1 MASERPKLV
10 KFVVGGEDLVY
21 ASMFSHLS
29 MLMERAVADWVIQ
42 YSSIHFLSLFLSL
55 SHTLISGFLGKCV
68 LLLFDPFFLILLGS
82 LSYCPRTFSSF
93 AAVAHSHV
101 HLN

>member
-1 MASERPKLV
+1 MASECPKLV

-42 YSSIHFLSLFLSL
+42 YSSIIFSL
-55 SHTLISGFLGKCV
+55 SFYLCHTLSFLAFWENVFCS
-68 LLLFDPFFLILLGS
+68 S
-82 LSYCPRTFSSF
+82 LTLSS
-93 AAVAHSHV
+93 
-101 HLN
+101 